1 MSDITLTPS
10 QISLIRLMAE
20 YDMNREAVSR
30 VLGCHRNTVTYRLDG
45 IMKITK
51 YDPRVFYDLVELIGL
66 KQVERVP
73 GAAEKAEGGEKADK
87 EYGSGVRTV
96 WTSSRSG

>member
-45 IMKITK
+45 IMKSLNTTLECFTTSWSLLSWWGGV
-51 YDPRVFYDLVELIGL
+51 R
-66 KQVERVP
+66 QVERVP
-73 GAAEKAEGGEKADK
+73 GAAEKAEGGEADK
-87 EYGSGVRTV
+87 EIHIMSCKSVGED
-96 WTSSRSG
+96 

>member
-1 MSDITLTPS
+1 
-10 QISLIRLMAE
+10 MAD

-51 YDPRVFYDLVELIGL
+51 YDPRVFYDLVELIELVG
-66 KQVERVP
+66 R
-73 GAAEKAEGGEKADK
+73 GEA
-87 EYGSGVRTV
+87 G
-96 WTSSRSG
+96 

>member
-1 MSDITLTPS
+1 MGALNGMGMVRADSMSDITLTPS

-66 KQVERVP
+66 VGR
-73 GAAEKAEGGEKADK
+73 GEA
-87 EYGSGVRTV
+87 G
-96 WTSSRSG
+96 

>member
-10 QISLIRLMAE
+10 QIELVRLMAD
-20 YDMNREAVSR
+20 YDLNMTAVSR
-30 VLGCHRNTVTYRLDG
+30 VMDCHRNTVVYRLDG

-66 KQVERVP
+66 VGR
-73 GAAEKAEGGEKADK
+73 GEA
-87 EYGSGVRTV
+87 G
-96 WTSSRSG
+96 

>member
-10 QISLIRLMAE
+10 QIDLIRLMDN

-66 KQVERVP
+66 VGR
-73 GAAEKAEGGEKADK
+73 GEA
-87 EYGSGVRTV
+87 G
-96 WTSSRSG
+96 

>member
-10 QISLIRLMAE
+10 QIDLIRLMAN

-30 VLGCHRNTVTYRLDG
+30 VLRFHRNTVTYRLYG

-66 KQVERVP
+66 VGR
-73 GAAEKAEGGEKADK
+73 GEA
-87 EYGSGVRTV
+87 G
-96 WTSSRSG
+96 